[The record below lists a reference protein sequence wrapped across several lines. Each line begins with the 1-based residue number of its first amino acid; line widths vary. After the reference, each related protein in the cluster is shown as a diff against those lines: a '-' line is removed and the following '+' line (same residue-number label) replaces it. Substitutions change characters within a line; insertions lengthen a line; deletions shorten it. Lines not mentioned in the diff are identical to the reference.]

1 MSKHVLGIDIGGSG
15 IKGAVVNVETGELL
29 TERYRIPTPQPST
42 PQAVAQTVKELV
54 EHLNWTGPIGCTFP
68 AVVQHGVTLSAANV
82 DNAWIGANAEK
93 LLEDAT
99 NLDVMV
105 LNDADAAA
113 LGEVA
118 FGAGKGRM
126 GLVLMLTFGT
136 GIGSGLVLD
145 GKLVPNTELG
155 HLELGGHEVE
165 PWASGKAKEE
175 QELGFKR
182 WAKRV
187 NRYLKH
193 LEMLFTPDMF
203 IIGGGISKDWSKFGD
218 LLEVKAE
225 IVPAVLRN
233 NAGIVGAALA
243 AQAVRDGKIGAI
255 GSDLSPTSL
264 PSPLEP
270 QVAQASHPP
279 RASRTPQASRAKTT
293 PSSTP
298 AKTSAKAAVTGE
310 AAVPKPSPNTPKPR
324 KATKPTQS

>member
-54 EHLNWTGPIGCTFP
+54 KHLNWTGPIGCTFP

-82 DNAWIGANAEK
+82 DHAWIGANAEK

-136 GIGSGLVLD
+136 GIGSGLILD

-203 IIGGGISKDWSKFGD
+203 IIGGGISKEWSKFGN

-243 AQAVRDGKIGAI
+243 AQAVQDGKIGAI
-255 GSDLSPTSL
+255 GSNLLPTSL

-270 QVAQASHPP
+270 QAAQASHPA
-279 RASRTPQASRAKTT
+279 RASRAK
-293 PSSTP
+293 PSSSSKPASTA
-298 AKTSAKAAVTGE
+298 AKTAAKTAVAGE
-310 AAVPKPSPNTPKPR
+310 AAVPKPASSTPKPK
-324 KATKPTQS
+324 KATKST

>member
-1 MSKHVLGIDIGGSG
+1 MSKHVLGIDIGGTG
-15 IKGAVVNVETGELL
+15 IKGAVVDVETGALL
-29 TERYRIPTPQPST
+29 TERHRIPTPQPAT
-42 PQAVAQTVKELV
+42 PQAVAQTVKQLV
-54 EHLNWTGPIGCTFP
+54 AHLNWKGPVGCTFP

-99 NLDVMV
+99 GLDVIV

-118 FGAGKGRM
+118 FGAGKGHQ

-136 GIGSGLVLD
+136 GIGSGLILD

-182 WAKRV
+182 WTKRV

-193 LEMLFTPDMF
+193 LEMLFTPDLF

-218 LLEVKAE
+218 MLEVKAE

-255 GSDLSPTSL
+255 NSDLMPTSL
-264 PSPLEP
+264 PSSLEP
-270 QVAQASHPP
+270 QVVKALTPKP
-279 RASRTPQASRAKTT
+279 RASRVKAAQTDTMPSSEAVASESKPDLALKT
-293 PSSTP
+293 PSSSELKP
-298 AKTSAKAAVTGE
+298 Q
-310 AAVPKPSPNTPKPR
+310 KPSKTP
-324 KATKPTQS
+324 